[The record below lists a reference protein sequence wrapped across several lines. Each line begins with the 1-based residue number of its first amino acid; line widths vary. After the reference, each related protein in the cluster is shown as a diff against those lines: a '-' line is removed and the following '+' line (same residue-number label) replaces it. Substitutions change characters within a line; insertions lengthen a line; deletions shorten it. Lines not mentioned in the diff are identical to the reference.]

1 MRNSRIA
8 AIAVLVAAAIL
19 LAAVVVYDATLPT
32 VALGL
37 PVQGGEGTV
46 AVAGLGTALAAIAF
60 GARGLWRAHRGQ
72 CAAA

>member
-1 MRNSRIA
+1 MKNSRIA

-19 LAAVVVYDATLPT
+19 LAAAVVYGATLPT

-37 PVQGGEGTV
+37 PVQGGEGAV
-46 AVAGLGTALAAIAF
+46 AAAGLGTALAVIAF
-60 GARGLWRAHRGQ
+60 GVRELWRAHRGH